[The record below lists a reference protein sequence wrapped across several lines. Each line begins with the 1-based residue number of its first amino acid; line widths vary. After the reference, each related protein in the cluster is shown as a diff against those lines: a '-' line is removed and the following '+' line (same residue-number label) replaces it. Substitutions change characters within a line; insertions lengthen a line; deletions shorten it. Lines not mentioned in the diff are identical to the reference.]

1 MRSLIVDV
9 ENCLQV
15 LIPPHFELSSHK
27 FSVKL
32 YGSLLSN
39 PSGFSRYTLPFIY
52 FSLDE

>member
-15 LIPPHFELSSHK
+15 PIPPHFELSSYN

-32 YGSLLSN
+32 YVSVLSN
-39 PSGFSRYTLPFIY
+39 PSSFSRHTLSFTY
-52 FSLDE
+52 RSLDE

>member
-15 LIPPHFELSSHK
+15 PMPRHFGLTYHN

-32 YGSLLSN
+32 YDSLL
-39 PSGFSRYTLPFIY
+39 
-52 FSLDE
+52 